1 VRNALDERENYLL
14 ARDTEGQRQLVV
26 VIPLVSNHQTVAIL
40 QIGMQITH
48 IDEFLMTFRTL
59 LFIACFGAL
68 GVAITLT
75 FPLVGAALRPLV
87 DIERTSRQIAAGAL
101 STRIEPPLTTDEI
114 GRLAMSFNQMVSK
127 LEQSLLRQ
135 KRFVADVSHELR
147 TPLAAL
153 SGSLEMLVIGADQGD
168 SRATHRLARG
178 MYMEVQR
185 MHRLVEDLLALTR
198 LDEGEMKLRAEEVQV
213 QALLEHVSHQA
224 QQLAHGQ
231 TIRCR
236 VAPGMP
242 PAYADRDKLQQILLN
257 LIDNALKF
265 TPSDGIVEL
274 EVSQEGL
281 QTVVITIRDTGQG
294 IPPEALPHVCD
305 RFYRADPSRSRQPQQ
320 RNGNGLGLAIA
331 KELLE
336 AQKGTIHIA
345 STLGKG
351 TTITVRLR
359 SVECPVPH
367 LLP

>member
-1 VRNALDERENYLL
+1 
-14 ARDTEGQRQLVV
+14 
-26 VIPLVSNHQTVAIL
+26 
-40 QIGMQITH
+40 
-48 IDEFLMTFRTL
+48 
-59 LFIACFGAL
+59 
-68 GVAITLT
+68 
-75 FPLVGAALRPLV
+75 
-87 DIERTSRQIAAGAL
+87 
-101 STRIEPPLTTDEI
+101 
-114 GRLAMSFNQMVSK
+114 
-127 LEQSLLRQ
+127 
-135 KRFVADVSHELR
+135 
-147 TPLAAL
+147 
-153 SGSLEMLVIGADQGD
+153 
-168 SRATHRLARG
+168 